1 MLKWWSY
8 LVVYKGKGVGMELL
22 LVVDIDYII
31 RNGVLNY
38 GLRLY

>member
-1 MLKWWSY
+1 MLKWWSN